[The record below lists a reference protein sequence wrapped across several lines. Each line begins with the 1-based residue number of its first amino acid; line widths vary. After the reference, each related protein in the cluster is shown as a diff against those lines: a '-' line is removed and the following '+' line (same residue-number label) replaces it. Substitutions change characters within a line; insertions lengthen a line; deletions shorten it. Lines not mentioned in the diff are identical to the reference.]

1 MHDQNPPDTA
11 CIFLQKILNYP
22 YIYNLNLQIV
32 NINMSAP
39 KGNTYAKDNR
49 GGGRKSAYE
58 ELQDAEW
65 LERVWNMPQNY
76 DALKERIEVTKQY
89 SARDAFLYR
98 ALNGSDAVL
107 RSMADKLLA
116 SKAEIDLNASVQPSS
131 ESMEELQKAAAAISA
146 QLIRIETE

>member
-1 MHDQNPPDTA
+1 
-11 CIFLQKILNYP
+11 
-22 YIYNLNLQIV
+22 
-32 NINMSAP
+32 MSAP

-116 SKAEIDLNASVQPSS
+116 SKAEIDLNASVQPSY